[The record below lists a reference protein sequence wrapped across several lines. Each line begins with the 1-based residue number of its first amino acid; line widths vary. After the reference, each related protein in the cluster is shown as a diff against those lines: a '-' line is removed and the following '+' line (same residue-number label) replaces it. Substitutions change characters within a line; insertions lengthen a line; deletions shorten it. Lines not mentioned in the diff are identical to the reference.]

1 MEQECNK
8 YSEES
13 LSKLSMK
20 NAIAWKPIPKQKIL
34 ILFYAVQ
41 YIRSSIY
48 TQYNIYALQYVRS
61 TIYTQYNIYAVQYI
75 GSTIYTQY
83 NIYAVQYIRST
94 IYTLTKLE

>member
-20 NAIAWKPIPKQKIL
+20 NAIAWKPIPKQKIDF
-34 ILFYAVQ
+34 IL
-41 YIRSSIY
+41 R
-48 TQYNIYALQYVRS
+48 
-61 TIYTQYNIYAVQYI
+61 
-75 GSTIYTQY
+75 STIYTQY

-94 IYTLTKLE
+94 IYTQYNIYAVQYIRLLNLNK